1 MRRHTLWWRTA
12 MLGIAFALAPAANAE
27 QGPSLAGK
35 WEGTLKD
42 DAPAMSREVRN
53 RPAGIRTVLTIA
65 PAAGGTY
72 TVTQV
77 AVDVGK
83 PIELTDVVVEGNTI
97 RWKVPAL
104 MAAYEGKLSDDGAW
118 IKGKWTHFRST
129 SPVNFKRASASP

>member
-1 MRRHTLWWRTA
+1 MRRRKLSWRA
-12 MLGIAFALAPAANAE
+12 AVLAIAWLPALLAE
-27 QGPSLAGK
+27 SQQAPSLAGK

-72 TVTQV
+72 TVTQL
-77 AVDVGK
+77 AVDVNK

-97 RWKVPAL
+97 RWKTPAL
-104 MAAYEGKLSDDGAW
+104 MASYEGKLSDDGAW
-118 IKGKWTHFRST
+118 IKGRWTHFRST
-129 SPVNFKRASASP
+129 SSVNFKRVGSSP

>member
-1 MRRHTLWWRTA
+1 MRRRKLSWRA
-12 MLGIAFALAPAANAE
+12 AVLAIAWLPALLAE
-27 QGPSLAGK
+27 SQQAPSLAGK

-72 TVTQV
+72 TVTQL
-77 AVDVGK
+77 AVDVNK

-97 RWKVPAL
+97 RWKTPAL
-104 MAAYEGKLSDDGAW
+104 MASCEGKLSDDGAW
-118 IKGKWTHFRST
+118 IKGRWTHFRST
-129 SPVNFKRASASP
+129 SSVNFKRVGSSP

>member
-1 MRRHTLWWRTA
+1 MRRRTLSWPVA
-12 MLGIAFALAPAANAE
+12 MLGIALALGPVANAE

-72 TVTQV
+72 TVTQL
-77 AVDVGK
+77 AVDVNK

-97 RWKVPAL
+97 RWKTPAL
-104 MAAYEGKLSDDGAW
+104 MASYEGKLSDDGAW

-129 SPVNFKRASASP
+129 SSVNFKRVGSSP